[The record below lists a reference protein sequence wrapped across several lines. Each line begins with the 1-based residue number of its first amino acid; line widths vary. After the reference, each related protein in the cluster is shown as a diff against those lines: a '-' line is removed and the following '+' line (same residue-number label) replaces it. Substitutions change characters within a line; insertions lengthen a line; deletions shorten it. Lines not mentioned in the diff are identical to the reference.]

1 MQDQGTDRGT
11 HRCHLYTWDR
21 IPLLDAILGK
31 GQRPEGRFSDKRP
44 KNKPC
49 LAEVFEVKHLSG
61 DGRRHA
67 EHEEAMRGR
76 HAALQRRQHAQ
87 SLAANLNLKAR
98 ATIEGTKGAM
108 LPQPLQSATSNNN
121 G

>member
-61 DGRRHA
+61 DGRRRA
-67 EHEEAMRGR
+67 EHEEAMRDDM
-76 HAALQRRQHAQ
+76 RRY
-87 SLAANLNLKAR
+87 SDDN
-98 ATIEGTKGAM
+98 M
-108 LPQPLQSATSNNN
+108 LRVLRPISTSKREQL
-121 G
+121 